1 MIRHGLELGPLRGES
16 PLWMG
21 GCVYTQY
28 WIRLVCP
35 WPTLP
40 LKKMLTLYT
49 EEIWE
54 AYCKKVEDDF
64 KLKTY
69 PQLDPYFN
77 FQKDKAILKA
87 ILSDPTHK
95 KVKSYDFLPF
105 LKVLQKTPRYKWQE
119 DEEKEL
125 GGEYDLETKV
135 RPISFASHFDTYI
148 YGFYAF
154 ALNLKYQEY
163 IIKNGFQE
171 VVLAYRTDLGGKC
184 NVQFAKE
191 TFDQIKN
198 KFKEEG
204 ECSAIALDIKG
215 YFDNINHSKLKEM
228 WCKVIGEA
236 DLPIDQYKVFRSL
249 TKYSYVN
256 YSSFLKHFEINLKA
270 IEKEQ
275 AKKHKGKKK
284 IPKGY
289 QSLFDLIPDSL
300 VGSKF
305 HDKMEL
311 LRQRKLVT
319 INSIFD
325 KGQKKR
331 ILKNSGIPQG
341 SSMSALLSNIYLTE
355 FDKEIYEKGK
365 REGFV
370 YRRYCDDLL
379 IICKPEQV
387 NDLKDYLMT
396 LISDEYKLTIQN
408 KKTDVIDFKLSTS
421 GKIRSFKR
429 NFNEETNTFESL
441 PNDNKNFKNLQY
453 LGFEHNGQSIYIRPG
468 SLSRYFRKMKAR
480 IVKTVSM
487 AYSTNS
493 KSDKINKHQIFSRYS
508 HFGKRN
514 FLSYANNASKKYY
527 KNNAGDRK
535 EGMDSPSI
543 RRQIAGHMRIIM
555 QEIVKTSGQRAEKKG
570 SIKLKL

>member
-1 MIRHGLELGPLRGES
+1 MSMAHTPIE
-16 PLWMG
+16 
-21 GCVYTQY
+21 
-28 WIRLVCP
+28 
-35 WPTLP
+35 
-40 LKKMLTLYT
+40 KMLTLYT

-77 FQKDKAILKA
+77 FKKDKALLKA
-87 ILSDPTHK
+87 ILSDPSHRK
-95 KVKSYDFLPF
+95 IKSHDFLPF
-105 LKVLQKTPRYKWQE
+105 LRILQKTPRYKWQE

-125 GGEYDLETKV
+125 GGEYDLETKI

-148 YGFYAF
+148 YSFYSF
-154 ALNLKYQEY
+154 ALTLKYQDY
-163 IIKNGFQE
+163 ITKSGFQE

-191 TFDQIKN
+191 TFDQIKD
-198 KFKEEG
+198 KFTKEG
-204 ECSAIALDIKG
+204 ECAAIALDIKG
-215 YFDNINHSKLKEM
+215 YFDNINHTKLKEM
-228 WCKVIGEA
+228 WCKVIGVSE
-236 DLPIDQYKVFRSL
+236 LPIDQYKIFRSL

-256 YSSFLKHFEINLKA
+256 YSSFLKHFNINLKT
-270 IEKEQ
+270 IERVQ

-289 QSLFDLIPDSL
+289 QSLFDLIPNSL

-305 HDKMEL
+305 YDKMEL

-319 INSIFD
+319 QNSIFD

-331 ILKNSGIPQG
+331 ILKTNGIPQG
-341 SSMSALLSNIYLTE
+341 SSMSALLSNIYLVE
-355 FDKEIYEKGK
+355 FDRKIYEMGK
-365 REGFV
+365 QDGFV

-379 IICKPEQV
+379 IVCKPEQV
-387 NDLKDYLMT
+387 NGLKDYLMN
-396 LISDEYKLTIQN
+396 LISEEYKLTIQD
-408 KKTDVIDFKLSTS
+408 KKTDVIDFKQSTS
-421 GKIRSFKR
+421 GKIRSYKR
-429 NFNEETNTFESL
+429 NYNAITKKFEPL
-441 PNDNKNFKNLQY
+441 TVENKNFKNLQY
-453 LGFEHNGQSIYIRPG
+453 LGFEYNGQSIYIRPG

-487 AYSTNS
+487 AYSKNS

-514 FLSYANNASKKYY
+514 FLAYAYNASKKYY
-527 KNNAGDRK
+527 KNSAGDSK
-535 EGMDSPSI
+535 EGMDSSSI
-543 RRQIAGHMRIIM
+543 RRQIARHMKIIE
-555 QEIVKTSGQRAEKKG
+555 QEIAKTSNQRAEQKEAK
-570 SIKLKL
+570 KLKL